1 MIDYIKT
8 LINELSPTDGL
19 PVPIDTFAD
28 DRPLDDMIATLLPE
42 ATHRVLLLAPK
53 QQLPVATLPTTSA
66 TLGPDGNALLE
77 KPADLVRFVGL
88 RLGNW
93 QRRVEEADAPDSPR
107 AQRQTNP
114 CLRAGYA
121 KPVVV
126 DGGPCYWLYPATA
139 ADLAEGVL
147 EYVPETHP
155 ELLNLKLREAV
166 AWQCAA
172 LYLQVIG
179 HQQAQQAEQKV
190 YLLLK

>member
-1 MIDYIKT
+1 M
-8 LINELSPTDGL
+8 
-19 PVPIDTFAD
+19 
-28 DRPLDDMIATLLPE
+28 
-42 ATHRVLLLAPK
+42 
-53 QQLPVATLPTTSA
+53 ATLPTTSA

-93 QRRVEEADAPDSPR
+93 QRRVEVADAPDSSR

-139 ADLAEGVL
+139 ADLADGLL

-190 YLLLK
+190 FLLMK